1 MKSNINVGGIHFE
14 TNTAAYRGGV
24 TFNGI
29 RYRTK
34 RYSTKRAAQRAL
46 NRLKKQLVELVK

>member
-14 TNTAAYRGGV
+14 TNRSAYRGGV
-24 TFNGI
+24 TVNGV

-34 RYSTKRAAQRAL
+34 YYSTKRAAQLAL
-46 NRLKKQLVELVK
+46 NRLKKELSLAK